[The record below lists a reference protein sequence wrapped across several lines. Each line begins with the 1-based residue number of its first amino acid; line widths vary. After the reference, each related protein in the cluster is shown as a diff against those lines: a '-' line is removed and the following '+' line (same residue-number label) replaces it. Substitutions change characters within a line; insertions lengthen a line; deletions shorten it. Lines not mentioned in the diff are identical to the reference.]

1 MGADCTKDNEGGE
14 SEMLRRIETAIRELD
29 PNDDDELNNIARA
42 IQEESRQSP
51 RKVVEVLHSENKEDS
66 KRAALVLM
74 NIGDLAITP
83 LLESIDSGNAESL
96 VWDMEM
102 AVSIQLENRNRV
114 VRILDQMLLD
124 KRYLKEPEPPLKV
137 EGTPPSRRVCD
148 QAYLMMRKLFAI
160 QEDEEELLT
169 NTDVFLDMSD
179 EQRDAEINRAK
190 ETRKWISL
198 VEKALEEN
206 MFE

>member
-1 MGADCTKDNEGGE
+1 
-14 SEMLRRIETAIRELD
+14 MLRRIETAIRELD

-42 IQEESRQSP
+42 IQEESRESP

-74 NIGDLAITP
+74 NIGDLAMTP
-83 LLESIDSGNAESL
+83 LLESIDSSNAESL

-137 EGTPPSRRVCD
+137 EETPPSRRVCD